1 MLRFITTIIII
12 SLLFSMIPASNS
24 LQENIII
31 SYGPF
36 FNQSCII
43 DYDPLID
50 LNITIKINSIR
61 IFENK
66 EANIRLEIQI
76 NDRIFISPQWNT
88 TDHNI
93 EVNWSIQEDIPD
105 DEKIVEIYIRLYD
118 SNELCDINGEVDKK
132 QAHILF
138 DVRTGHWFGDD
149 YLGDLSGY
157 GRLNG
162 YDDKKF
168 ETSEKDSEI
177 FFEIYLND
185 YDKDGI
191 PYEIEVETY
200 RTDPRTDDSGKD
212 FDNDSIPIEWEWK
225 WGYNPLLYDDFSNI
239 DYDAD
244 GLNDLEEFWM
254 FEWDSDPFRKDIFL
268 EIDQMEP
275 GPDGEGSWIL
285 TNGCKELLKN
295 PFHKRNIVLHI
306 DGGSMGEGEM
316 IPFDSIIDNV
326 ELLEL
331 YNEYFLENNSNN
343 WRRGVFRYGLIIYH
357 HEKAAGKAFVGE
369 GFPINSNVRGINS
382 FQISKTA
389 ANQTMKVKNHSSDF
403 IYATYIMHEMG
414 HTMGI
419 DIFNP
424 PGCDNKNTVH
434 PLFFGWWKYANYKSV
449 MNYRYVHDI
458 LDYSDGTHGKYDY
471 DDWGNLDLSWF
482 EIPLND
488 LLYSIIQDVYQK
500 FIKIH

>member
-162 YDDKKF
+162 
-168 ETSEKDSEI
+168 
-177 FFEIYLND
+177 
-185 YDKDGI
+185 
-191 PYEIEVETY
+191 
-200 RTDPRTDDSGKD
+200 
-212 FDNDSIPIEWEWK
+212 
-225 WGYNPLLYDDFSNI
+225 NI